1 MQDSTKINL
10 AGLSDTPKVI
20 EELPKEAQDGSLF
33 LAARLFD
40 GEPRRAV

>member
-1 MQDSTKINL
+1 MQDGTKINL
-10 AGLSDTPKVI
+10 ARLSKHHR
-20 EELPKEAQDGSLF
+20 ELPKEAQDGSLF